1 MNFLQTVLAFVVC
14 LGSLIIFHELGH
26 YLVARWCGVKVLRFS
41 VGMGKVIWSRRFGPD
56 QTEWAVSALPLGGY
70 VKMLDA
76 RETDIAT
83 MPAADLPREF
93 TRQNVWKRIAIVAA
107 GPIANFLIA
116 IVLFAGLYM
125 YGVEEP
131 ASKISVRAT
140 EVAALAGGA
149 PASPAAAESAATAAA
164 APLVATPAWQAG
176 LRSGDVVTAVN
187 EQPVTVWSE
196 LRWNLMQ
203 SAIDKKEARLTVER
217 AGRGHLHFV
226 LPAATL
232 ATLDLE
238 GDVLGKL
245 GIGVARPSPVVQQ
258 VIAGGPAERA
268 GLREGDLLVSVDGA
282 PVADGI
288 AFIDIIR
295 ASAGKTVQVAVR
307 RAGQPVT
314 LAMTPQAEQAKSGKG
329 TVTVGKISAAIALQ
343 PDMITVP
350 SSPLTAVGKAVT
362 RVWDTCTMTLKM
374 IGKMIVGEVS
384 LKNVTGPITIADYAG
399 QTARM
404 GAVSYL
410 SFIAFISISLGVMN
424 LLPIPVLD
432 GGHLLYYSLEVL
444 TGRPVP
450 ERFNEIAQRV
460 GIGLLM
466 TLMLLAVFNDVARL
480 L

>member
-1 MNFLQTVLAFVVC
+1 MNFLQTALAFIVC

-41 VGMGKVIWSRRFGPD
+41 VGMGKVVWSRRFGPD

-76 RETDIAT
+76 RE
-83 MPAADLPREF
+83 ADLGDLPPADLKREF

-107 GPIANFLIA
+107 GPAANFLIA

-125 YGVEEP
+125 HGVEEP
-131 ASKISVRAT
+131 TSKISVRAN
-140 EVAALAGGA
+140 EAAV
-149 PASPAAAESAATAAA
+149 PTAA
-164 APLVATPAWQAG
+164 WSAG

-187 EQPVTVWSE
+187 EQPVAVWSE
-196 LRWNLMQ
+196 LRWNLIQ
-203 SAIDKKEARLTVER
+203 SAIDKTEARVAVER
-217 AGRGHLHFV
+217 TGQGRFTFV
-226 LPAATL
+226 LPAAVL

-238 GDVLGKL
+238 GDVPGKL
-245 GIGVARPSPVVQQ
+245 GVGVARPAPVVQD
-258 VIAGGPAERA
+258 VVAGGPAARA
-268 GLREGDLLVSVDGA
+268 GLLKGDLLLSVDGT

-295 ASAGKTVQVAVR
+295 AAAGKTVQVAVR
-307 RAGQPVT
+307 RAGQELVLSMVP
-314 LAMTPQAEQAKSGKG
+314 LAEQAKTGKG
-329 TVTVGKISAAIALQ
+329 TVTVGKISAYVAQL
-343 PDMITVP
+343 PDMISVP
-350 SSPLTAVGKAVT
+350 SSPIAAVGKALA
-362 RVWDTCTMTLKM
+362 RVWDTCTMTVKM
-374 IGKMIVGEVS
+374 IGKMATGEVS

-404 GAVSYL
+404 GAASYL

-444 TGRPVP
+444 TGRSVP
-450 ERFNEIAQRV
+450 ERFGEIAQRL
-460 GIGLLM
+460 GMGLLL

>member
-1 MNFLQTVLAFVVC
+1 MNFLSTVLAFAVC
-14 LGSLIIFHELGH
+14 LGSLIVIHELGH

-41 VGMGKVIWSRRFGPD
+41 VGMGKVVWSRRFGRD

-76 RETDIAT
+76 RE
-83 MPAADLPREF
+83 ADLASIPKEDLAREF
-93 TRQNVWKRIAIVAA
+93 TRQSVWKRIAIVAA
-107 GPIANFLIA
+107 GPLANFLVA

-125 YGVEEP
+125 HGVEEP
-131 ASKISVRAT
+131 TSKISVAAT
-140 EVAALAGGA
+140 EQ
-149 PASPAAAESAATAAA
+149 PTAAS
-164 APLVATPAWQAG
+164 TAG
-176 LRSGDVVTAVN
+176 LRTGDTITAVN
-187 EQPVTVWSE
+187 DEPVAAWSE

-203 SAIDKKEARLTVER
+203 AAIDKKEARLTVER
-217 AGRGHLHFV
+217 PGFGRVHPV
-226 LPAATL
+226 LPATTL
-232 ATLDLE
+232 AALDLE
-238 GDVLGKL
+238 GDIVGHL
-245 GIGVARPSPVVQQ
+245 GIGLARPAPVVQQ
-258 VIAGGPAERA
+258 VIAGGAAAQA
-268 GLREGDLLVSVDGA
+268 GLQPGDLLKTVDGVA
-282 PVADGI
+282 VADGI
-288 AFIDIIR
+288 AFIEIVR
-295 ASAGKTVQVAVR
+295 AAPGKTMQVGIVRAGVPLTVAV
-307 RAGQPVT
+307 
-314 LAMTPQAEQAKSGKG
+314 TPQAEPAKGGGANAGKEA
-329 TVTVGKISAAIALQ
+329 VTVGKISAYIALQ

-350 SSPLTAVGKAVT
+350 SGPFDAVGKAVE

-374 IGKMIVGEVS
+374 IGKMITGEAS

-404 GAVSYL
+404 GVVSYL

-450 ERFNEIAQRV
+450 ERVGEIAQRL

-466 TLMLLAVFNDVARL
+466 TLMVLAVFNDISRL